1 MEKKF
6 EKFRDA
12 ILKKAKENIIV
23 FMGDGVPL
31 EMNLDEFVK
40 QPTNGILY
48 NLNRLPEVILT
59 FIDDPKWVNDYAVYL
74 TIKRLK
80 ELLAEK

>member
-6 EKFRDA
+6 EEFRDA
-12 ILKKAKENIIV
+12 VLKKAKEGIVV
-23 FMGDGVPL
+23 FMGYEDPM

-40 QPTNGILY
+40 QPIDGILY
-48 NLNRLPEVILT
+48 DLNRSPEVILT
-59 FIDDPKWVNDYAVYL
+59 FIDNPKWVNDYAVYL

>member
-80 ELLAEK
+80 ELLAEN